1 MDFSLRH
8 ISDQTFSFNPLA
20 IDIMVYRLFMAV
32 FFSAIIFGIYY
43 FLSRKF
49 KKSGENTFIILMAS
63 PIICLILLGI
73 GSSVPRAFGLFAALS
88 IIRLRTPIK
97 DTSDMVFIF
106 ISVALGICCGAG
118 AVNVAFVGTL
128 FFIVATFFYSTFLI
142 YRRRTEYYC
151 MEVETCLS
159 STDQLHESLF
169 GNNKVE
175 AEFLNKRQ
183 VGQKAYLNYFFSAN
197 PAALLEIESTM
208 KKNSEIT
215 QYTIEKQ
222 VSVNSFS

>member
-20 IDIMVYRLFMAV
+20 IDIMIYRLFMAI

-128 FFIVATFFYSTFLI
+128 FFIVATFLYTGFLI
-142 YRRRTEYYC
+142 YRRKREYYC
-151 MEVETCLS
+151 LEIETAVS
-159 STDQLHESLF
+159 ATDQLEKSVF
-169 GNNKVE
+169 ATAEVE

-183 VGQKAYLNYFFSAN
+183 VGPKAYLNYFFSAN
-197 PAALLEIESTM
+197 PEALTKIES
-208 KKNSEIT
+208 KLKNNSEIT

>member
-20 IDIMVYRLFMAV
+20 IDIMVYRLFMAI

-43 FLSRKF
+43 FLSKKF

-118 AVNVAFVGTL
+118 AINVAFVGTL
-128 FFIVATFFYSTFLI
+128 FFVIVTFMYMSFLI
-142 YRRRTEYYC
+142 YRRKSEQYC
-151 MEVETCLS
+151 IEIETSLS
-159 STDQLHESLF
+159 ATDNLKELF
-169 GNNKVE
+169 FEKLGVE

-183 VGQKAYLNYFFSAN
+183 VGQKAYLNYFFSAS
-197 PAALLEIESTM
+197 PESLVQVESAI

-222 VSVNSFS
+222 ISVNSFS